1 MFLIANKKRIRCYY
15 GKDVSI
21 HNTTMNFAKN
31 NNFKYCSQRCLKLAW
46 YKVHM
51 LLFIDTLWK
60 KFFGLLG
67 CHFFLIDRGKCQNPG
82 MPVLTVCA
90 VCYVYNLYKEKE
102 CFNRVSRRSLLL
114 LRGPCQNVINWFIC
128 GNFCC
133 GH

>member
-1 MFLIANKKRIRCYY
+1 MCCILIYQIQYSKYSSICSSSSTAEFDLLPCLYETMFLISNKKRIRCYY

-31 NNFKYCSQRCLKLAW
+31 NNFKYCSQRCLKLAR

-67 CHFFLIDRGKCQNPG
+67 CHFF
-82 MPVLTVCA
+82 
-90 VCYVYNLYKEKE
+90 
-102 CFNRVSRRSLLL
+102 FNWQRKMSESWNACTNSLCCLL
-114 LRGPCQNVINWFIC
+114 CLQSV
-128 GNFCC
+128 
-133 GH
+133 